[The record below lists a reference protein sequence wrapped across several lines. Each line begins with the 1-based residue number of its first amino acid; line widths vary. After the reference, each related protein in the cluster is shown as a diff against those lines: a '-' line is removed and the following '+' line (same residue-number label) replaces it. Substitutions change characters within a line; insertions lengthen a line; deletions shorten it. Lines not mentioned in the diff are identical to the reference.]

1 MSQPRGPWD
10 DVPPPPPQARPDR
23 RPVWLWLLFMA
34 AVGGLVV
41 ALFRAFPEAVRDSDD
56 RFRVVYALGFLV
68 LLSAGAMRVRREAI
82 GQHLRH
88 LALWAGVVAVLALG
102 VAYRE
107 ELAGVPQHL
116 RLAFSDHSAV
126 LTGDHEIVIPQDDE
140 GSFEVVGKVNGQRI
154 VFILDTGAT
163 DTVLSPDDAR
173 LLGLDPE
180 KLDYSAQAETAN
192 GTGYGA
198 PYTAASLEVGPIRM
212 TDFRMSINKAPMS
225 RSLLGLSFLDR
236 LESFQI
242 RGRKLI
248 LHWKG

>member
-10 DVPPPPPQARPDR
+10 DEPPPAAPADAGRHR
-23 RPVWLWLLFMA
+23 VWLWLLFMA
-34 AVGGLVV
+34 AVGGLVL
-41 ALFRAFPEAVRDSDD
+41 ALFRAFPEAVRTSDD

-68 LLSAGAMRVRREAI
+68 LLSAGVMRVRRAAL

-116 RLAFSDHSAV
+116 RLAFSDRSAV
-126 LTGDHEIVIPQDDE
+126 STSEHEVIIPQNDE
-140 GSFEVVGKVNGQRI
+140 GAFEVVGKVNGRRI
-154 VFILDTGAT
+154 VFLLDTGST
-163 DTVLSPDDAR
+163 DTVLTPDDAR
-173 LLGLDPE
+173 LLGLDPA
-180 KLDYSAQAETAN
+180 KLEYSAEAETAN

-212 TDFRMSINKAPMS
+212 TDFRMTINKAPMS
-225 RSLLGLSFLDR
+225 RSLLGLSFLEH